1 MAGAGGESKA
11 AGGGGRVV
19 SRNRK
24 ALHDFEVLQRI
35 EAGVALCGTEV
46 KVVRAGH
53 AGLSGAYASVDK
65 NTGEI
70 WLCGV
75 NIPPYG
81 FGNIFNH
88 DSLRARKL
96 LLHRREI
103 LRLRA
108 HEERK
113 GCTLVPLSL
122 YLKRGRVKCELGV
135 CRGKTDIDKRETIK
149 RRENDRDARRA
160 MAEHSRRG

>member
-1 MAGAGGESKA
+1 MAEKRKEPA
-11 AGGGGRVV
+11 AGGISVV
-19 SRNRK
+19 ARNRK
-24 ALHDFEVLQRI
+24 ALHDYMVLERL
-35 EAGVALCGTEV
+35 EAGLALVGTEV

-53 AGLSGAYASVDK
+53 AGLQGAYAQIDK
-65 NTGEI
+65 NTGEA

-81 FGNIFNH
+81 FGNLFNH

-96 LLHRREI
+96 LLHRREL

-113 GCTLVPLSL
+113 GNTIVPLSL
-122 YLKRGRVKCELGV
+122 YLKRGRVMCELGV
-135 CRGKTDIDKRETIK
+135 CRGKDVVDKRETIK
-149 RRENDRDARRA
+149 RRELDRDARRA
-160 MAEHSRRG
+160 MANAVRR

>member
-1 MAGAGGESKA
+1 MPGGEKNGAA
-11 AGGGGRVV
+11 AGRKFLAQ
-19 SRNRK
+19 NRK
-24 ALHDFEVLQRI
+24 AFHDYEVLERL
-35 EAGVALCGTEV
+35 EAGIALCGTEV

-53 AGLSGAYASVDK
+53 ASIANAWAQIDK
-65 NTGEI
+65 NTGEA

-88 DSLRARKL
+88 ESSRQRKL
-96 LLHRREI
+96 LLHRKEI

-122 YLKRGRVKCELGV
+122 YLSRGRVKCELAV
-135 CRGKTDIDKRETIK
+135 CRGKDAIDKRETIK
-149 RRENDRDARRA
+149 RRESDRDARRA
-160 MAEHSRRG
+160 VAERAKGRR

>member
-1 MAGAGGESKA
+1 MPAKSPRPAGGEITFLA
-11 AGGGGRVV
+11 
-19 SRNRK
+19 RNRK
-24 ALHDFEVLQRI
+24 ALHDFEVLERL
-35 EAGVALCGTEV
+35 EAGLALVGTEV

-53 AGLSGAYASVDK
+53 AGLQGAYAQVDR
-65 NTGEI
+65 NTGEA

-81 FGNIFNH
+81 FGNLFNH

-96 LLHRREI
+96 LLHRRE
-103 LRLRA
+103 LLKLRA

-113 GCTLVPLSL
+113 GCTIVPLSL

-135 CRGKTDIDKRETIK
+135 CRGKDTVDKRETIK
-149 RRENDRDARRA
+149 RRELDREARRA
-160 MAEHSRRG
+160 AQSAVRR

>member
-1 MAGAGGESKA
+1 MAEKRKEPA
-11 AGGGGRVV
+11 AGGISVV
-19 SRNRK
+19 ARNRK
-24 ALHDFEVLQRI
+24 ALHDYTVLERL
-35 EAGVALCGTEV
+35 EAGLALVGTEV

-53 AGLSGAYASVDK
+53 AGLQGAYAQIDR
-65 NTGEI
+65 NTGEA

-96 LLHRREI
+96 LLHRRE
-103 LRLRA
+103 LLKLRA

-113 GCTLVPLSL
+113 GNTIVPLSL

-135 CRGKTDIDKRETIK
+135 CRGKDAVDKRETIK
-149 RRENDRDARRA
+149 RRELDREARRA
-160 MAEHSRRG
+160 AQSAVRR

>member
-1 MAGAGGESKA
+1 MAGNSNARD
-11 AGGGGRVV
+11 GGGVAFV
-19 SRNRK
+19 ARNRK
-24 ALHDFEVLQRI
+24 ALHDYEVLQRI

-46 KVVRAGH
+46 KVVRSGH
-53 AGLSGAYASVDK
+53 ASLSGAYASVDK
-65 NTGEI
+65 NTGEV
-70 WLCGV
+70 WLSGV

-96 LLHRREI
+96 LLHRKEI
-103 LRLRA
+103 IKLRA

-122 YLKRGRVKCELGV
+122 YLRHGIVKCELGI
-135 CRGKTDIDKRETIK
+135 CRGKTDVDKRESIK
-149 RRENDRDARRA
+149 RRELDRDARRVFA
-160 MAEHSRRG
+160 AERSRGR

>member
-1 MAGAGGESKA
+1 MAEKRKEPA
-11 AGGGGRVV
+11 AGGISVV
-19 SRNRK
+19 ARNRK
-24 ALHDFEVLQRI
+24 ALHDYEVLERL
-35 EAGVALCGTEV
+35 EAGLALVGTEV

-53 AGLSGAYASVDK
+53 AGLQGAYAQVDK
-65 NTGEI
+65 NTGEA

-81 FGNIFNH
+81 FGNLFNH

-96 LLHRREI
+96 LLHRRE
-103 LRLRA
+103 LLKLRA

-113 GCTLVPLSL
+113 GCTIVPLSL

-135 CRGKTDIDKRETIK
+135 CRGKNEIDKRETIK
-149 RRENDRDARRA
+149 RREIDRETRRA
-160 MAEHSRRG
+160 AANAVRR

>member
-1 MAGAGGESKA
+1 MAEKKKEPA
-11 AGGGGRVV
+11 AGPV
-19 SRNRK
+19 SGTVARNRK
-24 ALHDFEVLQRI
+24 ALHDFEVLERL
-35 EAGVALCGTEV
+35 EAGLALQGTEV

-53 AGLSGAYASVDK
+53 AGLQGAYAQIDK
-65 NTGEI
+65 NTGEA

-96 LLHRREI
+96 LLHRREL

-113 GCTLVPLSL
+113 GCTIVPLSL

-135 CRGKTDIDKRETIK
+135 CRGKNVVDKRETIK
-149 RRENDRDARRA
+149 RRELDRDARRA
-160 MAEHSRRG
+160 MANAVRR

>member
-1 MAGAGGESKA
+1 MAEKRKEPA
-11 AGGGGRVV
+11 AGGISVV
-19 SRNRK
+19 ARNRK
-24 ALHDFEVLQRI
+24 ALHDYAVLERL
-35 EAGVALCGTEV
+35 EAGLALVGTEV

-53 AGLSGAYASVDK
+53 AGLQGAYAQIDR
-65 NTGEI
+65 NTGEA

-81 FGNIFNH
+81 FGNLFNH

-96 LLHRREI
+96 LLHRREL

-113 GCTLVPLSL
+113 GNTIVPLSL

-135 CRGKTDIDKRETIK
+135 CRGKIDLQPNAKLREAPWAPGATLYV
-149 RRENDRDARRA
+149 DG
-160 MAEHSRRG
+160 AEVEVR

>member
-1 MAGAGGESKA
+1 MAEKRKEPA
-11 AGGGGRVV
+11 AGGISVV
-19 SRNRK
+19 ARNRK
-24 ALHDFEVLQRI
+24 ALHDYTVLERL
-35 EAGVALCGTEV
+35 EAGLALVGTEV

-53 AGLSGAYASVDK
+53 AGLQGAYAQIDK
-65 NTGEI
+65 NTGEA

-96 LLHRREI
+96 LLHRRE
-103 LRLRA
+103 LLKLRA

-113 GCTLVPLSL
+113 GCTVVPLAL

-135 CRGKTDIDKRETIK
+135 CRGKDTVDKRETIK
-149 RRENDRDARRA
+149 RRELDREARRA
-160 MAEHSRRG
+160 VANAVRR

>member
-1 MAGAGGESKA
+1 MAGKRKEPA
-11 AGGGGRVV
+11 AGGISVV
-19 SRNRK
+19 ARNRK
-24 ALHDFEVLQRI
+24 ALHDYEVLERI
-35 EAGVALCGTEV
+35 EAGLALVGTEV

-53 AGLSGAYASVDK
+53 AGLQGAYAQVDR
-65 NTGEI
+65 NTGEA

-81 FGNIFNH
+81 FGNLFNH

-96 LLHRREI
+96 LLHRREL

-113 GCTLVPLSL
+113 GCTIVPLSL
-122 YLKRGRVKCELGV
+122 YLRRGRVKCELGV
-135 CRGKTDIDKRETIK
+135 CRGKDTVDKRETIK
-149 RRENDRDARRA
+149 RRELDREARRA
-160 MAEHSRRG
+160 AQSAVRR

>member
-1 MAGAGGESKA
+1 MSGSGQTGATGERKFLA
-11 AGGGGRVV
+11 
-19 SRNRK
+19 RNRK
-24 ALHDFEVLQRI
+24 ALHDYEVLERL
-35 EAGVALCGTEV
+35 EAGLALCGTEV

-53 AGLSGAYASVDK
+53 ASISNAWAQIDK
-65 NTGEI
+65 NTGEA

-88 DSLRARKL
+88 ESSRQRKL
-96 LLHRREI
+96 LLHRKEI

-122 YLKRGRVKCELGV
+122 YVARGRVKCELAV
-135 CRGKTDIDKRETIK
+135 CRGKDAVDKREALK
-149 RRENDRDARRA
+149 RRESDRDARRA
-160 MAEHSRRG
+160 VAERAKGRR

>member
-1 MAGAGGESKA
+1 MPAKSPRPAGGEITFLA
-11 AGGGGRVV
+11 
-19 SRNRK
+19 RNRK
-24 ALHDFEVLQRI
+24 ALHDYEVLERI
-35 EAGVALCGTEV
+35 EAGLALVGTEV

-53 AGLSGAYASVDK
+53 AGLQGAYAQIDK
-65 NTGEI
+65 NTGEA

-96 LLHRREI
+96 LLHRRE
-103 LRLRA
+103 LLKLRA

-113 GCTLVPLSL
+113 GCTIVPLSL

-135 CRGKTDIDKRETIK
+135 CRGKNAVDKRETIK
-149 RRENDRDARRA
+149 RRELDREARRA
-160 MAEHSRRG
+160 VANAVRR

>member
-1 MAGAGGESKA
+1 MPGPKTAGAESA
-11 AGGGGRVV
+11 RAYLA
-19 SRNRK
+19 RNRK
-24 ALHDFEVLQRI
+24 ALHDYEVLERL
-35 EAGVALCGTEV
+35 EAGIALCGTEV

-53 AGLSGAYASVDK
+53 ASIANAWAQIDK
-65 NTGEI
+65 NTGEA

-88 DSLRARKL
+88 ESSRQRKL
-96 LLHRREI
+96 LMHRKEI

-113 GCTLVPLSL
+113 GSTLVPLSL
-122 YLKRGRVKCELGV
+122 YLSRGRVKCELAV
-135 CRGKTDIDKRETIK
+135 CRGKDAVDMRESIK
-149 RRENDRDARRA
+149 RRESDRDARRA
-160 MAEHSRRG
+160 VAERAKGRR

>member
-1 MAGAGGESKA
+1 MPGGEKNGAA
-11 AGGGGRVV
+11 AGRKFLAQ
-19 SRNRK
+19 NRK
-24 ALHDFEVLQRI
+24 AFHDYEVLERL
-35 EAGVALCGTEV
+35 EAGIALCGTEV

-53 AGLSGAYASVDK
+53 ASIANAWAQIDK
-65 NTGEI
+65 NTGEA

-88 DSLRARKL
+88 ESSRQRKL
-96 LLHRREI
+96 LLHRKEI

-122 YLKRGRVKCELGV
+122 YLSRGRVKCELAV
-135 CRGKTDIDKRETIK
+135 CRGKDAMDKRETIK
-149 RRENDRDARRA
+149 RRESDRDARRA
-160 MAEHSRRG
+160 VAERAKGRR

>member
-1 MAGAGGESKA
+1 M
-11 AGGGGRVV
+11 
-19 SRNRK
+19 
-24 ALHDFEVLQRI
+24 
-35 EAGVALCGTEV
+35 
-46 KVVRAGH
+46 
-53 AGLSGAYASVDK
+53 
-65 NTGEI
+65 
-70 WLCGV
+70 
-75 NIPPYG
+75 
-81 FGNIFNH
+81 
-88 DSLRARKL
+88 RARKL

>member
-1 MAGAGGESKA
+1 MAGKRTEPA
-11 AGGGGRVV
+11 AGGVSVV
-19 SRNRK
+19 ARNRK
-24 ALHDFEVLQRI
+24 ALHDYEVLERL
-35 EAGVALCGTEV
+35 EAGLALVGTEV

-53 AGLSGAYASVDK
+53 AGLQGAYAQVDK
-65 NTGEI
+65 NTGEA

-81 FGNIFNH
+81 FGNLFNH

-96 LLHRREI
+96 LLHRRE
-103 LRLRA
+103 LLKLRA

-113 GCTLVPLSL
+113 GCTVVPLAL

-135 CRGKTDIDKRETIK
+135 CRGKDTVDKRETIK
-149 RRENDRDARRA
+149 RRELDREARRA
-160 MAEHSRRG
+160 VANAVRR

>member
-1 MAGAGGESKA
+1 MAEKRKEPA
-11 AGGGGRVV
+11 AGGISVV
-19 SRNRK
+19 ARNRK
-24 ALHDFEVLQRI
+24 ALHDYAVLERL
-35 EAGVALCGTEV
+35 EAGLALVGTEV

-53 AGLSGAYASVDK
+53 AGLQGAYAQIDK
-65 NTGEI
+65 NTGEA

-81 FGNIFNH
+81 FGNLFNH

-96 LLHRREI
+96 LLHRREL

-113 GCTLVPLSL
+113 GNTIVPLSL
-122 YLKRGRVKCELGV
+122 YLRRGRVKCELGV
-135 CRGKTDIDKRETIK
+135 CRGKDVVDKRETIK
-149 RRENDRDARRA
+149 RRELDRDARRA
-160 MAEHSRRG
+160 LANAVRR

>member
-1 MAGAGGESKA
+1 MADKRKQPA
-11 AGGGGRVV
+11 AGPV
-19 SRNRK
+19 SGTVARNRK
-24 ALHDFEVLQRI
+24 ALHDFEVLERL
-35 EAGVALCGTEV
+35 EAGLALQGTEV

-53 AGLSGAYASVDK
+53 ASLQGAYAQIDK
-65 NTGEI
+65 NTGEA

-96 LLHRREI
+96 LLHRRE
-103 LRLRA
+103 LLKLRA

-113 GCTLVPLSL
+113 GCTIVPLSL

-135 CRGKTDIDKRETIK
+135 CRGKDVVDKRETIK
-149 RRENDRDARRA
+149 RRELDRETRRA
-160 MAEHSRRG
+160 AANAVRR

>member
-1 MAGAGGESKA
+1 MSGTAQNGANAERKFLA
-11 AGGGGRVV
+11 
-19 SRNRK
+19 RNRK
-24 ALHDFEVLQRI
+24 ALHDYEVLERL
-35 EAGVALCGTEV
+35 EAGLALCGTEV

-53 AGLSGAYASVDK
+53 ASIANAWAQIDK
-65 NTGEI
+65 NTGEA

-88 DSLRARKL
+88 ESSRSRKL
-96 LLHRREI
+96 LLHRKEI

-113 GCTLVPLSL
+113 GCALVPLSL
-122 YLKRGRVKCELGV
+122 YLSRGRVKCELAV
-135 CRGKTDIDKRETIK
+135 CRGKTDVDKRETLR
-149 RRENDRDARRA
+149 RRESDRDARRA
-160 MAEHSRRG
+160 VAERAKGRG

>member
-1 MAGAGGESKA
+1 MAEKRKEPA
-11 AGGGGRVV
+11 AGGVSVV
-19 SRNRK
+19 ARNRK
-24 ALHDFEVLQRI
+24 ALHDFEVLERL
-35 EAGVALCGTEV
+35 EAGLALVGTEV

-53 AGLSGAYASVDK
+53 AGLQGAYAQIDR
-65 NTGEI
+65 NTGEA

-96 LLHRREI
+96 RLHRRE
-103 LRLRA
+103 LLKLRA

-113 GCTLVPLSL
+113 GNTIVPLSL

-135 CRGKTDIDKRETIK
+135 CRGKDAVDKRETIK
-149 RRENDRDARRA
+149 RRELDREARRA
-160 MAEHSRRG
+160 AQSAVRR

>member
-1 MAGAGGESKA
+1 MADKRKQPA
-11 AGGGGRVV
+11 AGPV
-19 SRNRK
+19 SGTVARNRK
-24 ALHDFEVLQRI
+24 ALHDYEVLERI
-35 EAGVALCGTEV
+35 EAGLALVGTEV

-53 AGLSGAYASVDK
+53 AGLQGAYAQVDK
-65 NTGEI
+65 NTGEA

-81 FGNIFNH
+81 FGNLFNH

-96 LLHRREI
+96 LLHRRE
-103 LRLRA
+103 LLKLRA

-113 GCTLVPLSL
+113 GCTIVPLSL

-135 CRGKTDIDKRETIK
+135 CRGKDAVDKRETIK
-149 RRENDRDARRA
+149 RRELDREARRA
-160 MAEHSRRG
+160 VANAVRR

>member
-1 MAGAGGESKA
+1 MPANSPRPAGGEITFLA
-11 AGGGGRVV
+11 
-19 SRNRK
+19 RNRK
-24 ALHDFEVLQRI
+24 ALHDYEVLERL
-35 EAGVALCGTEV
+35 EAGLALRGTEV

-53 AGLSGAYASVDK
+53 AGLSGAYASVDR
-65 NTGEI
+65 NTNEA

-81 FGNIFNH
+81 FGNLFNH
-88 DSLRARKL
+88 DSLRNRKL

-103 LRLRA
+103 LRLRS

-113 GCTLVPLSL
+113 GNTIVPLAL

-135 CRGKTDIDKRETIK
+135 CRGRNAVDKRETLR
-149 RRENDRDARRA
+149 RRESDRDARRA
-160 MAEHSRRG
+160 IAERMKGRG

>member
-1 MAGAGGESKA
+1 MAEKRKEPA
-11 AGGGGRVV
+11 AGGISVV
-19 SRNRK
+19 ARNRK
-24 ALHDFEVLQRI
+24 ALHDYMVLERL
-35 EAGVALCGTEV
+35 EAGLALVGTEV

-53 AGLSGAYASVDK
+53 ASLQGAYAQIDR
-65 NTGEI
+65 NTGEA

-81 FGNIFNH
+81 FGNLFNH

-96 LLHRREI
+96 LLHRRE
-103 LRLRA
+103 LLKLRA

-113 GCTLVPLSL
+113 GNTIVPLSL

-135 CRGKTDIDKRETIK
+135 CRGKNVVDKRETIK
-149 RRENDRDARRA
+149 RRELDRDARRA
-160 MAEHSRRG
+160 AQNAVRR

>member
-1 MAGAGGESKA
+1 MAEKRKEPA
-11 AGGGGRVV
+11 AGGISVV
-19 SRNRK
+19 ARNRK
-24 ALHDFEVLQRI
+24 ALHDYSVLERL
-35 EAGVALCGTEV
+35 EAGLALVGTEV

-53 AGLSGAYASVDK
+53 AGLQGAYAQVDK
-65 NTGEI
+65 NTGEA

-96 LLHRREI
+96 LLHRRE
-103 LRLRA
+103 LLKLRA

-113 GCTLVPLSL
+113 GCTIVPLSL

-135 CRGKTDIDKRETIK
+135 CRGKDTVDKRETIK
-149 RRENDRDARRA
+149 RRELDREARRA
-160 MAEHSRRG
+160 AQSAVRR